1 MDIKPLLRK
10 YKTHILCVVFISIF
24 LLAYFNYNKKVPFP
38 PTLVINLDDR
48 PDRFKEVAA
57 DFQDWPMPIERISAV
72 KKSPGYKGCFLSH
85 LKCIRTA
92 KERRY
97 PWVLIVEDDC
107 MLEKNAMS
115 RFQNMLPYLWEN
127 KGNWDIFNGGVT
139 SVKSSRVIDHDKKVF
154 EVKGHCTQFYLAH
167 ADTYDKILNNAEEYF
182 SKPVDVYYKIT
193 LRTWT
198 VLPFIA
204 IQRPSHSDIGNDHH
218 DYTSAFK
225 RAEAAILKSIK

>member
-1 MDIKPLLRK
+1 MDIKLLFKK
-10 YKTHILCVVFISIF
+10 YKTHILCLIFITIF

-48 PDRFKEVAA
+48 PDRFNEVAA
-57 DFQDWPMPIERISAV
+57 EFNDWPMPIERISAV

-85 LKCIRTA
+85 IKCIKTA
-92 KERRY
+92 KERGY

-107 MLEKNAMS
+107 MLEENAIT
-115 RFQNMLPYLWEN
+115 RFQNLLPYLWEN
-127 KGNWDIFNGGVT
+127 KANWDIFNGGVA
-139 SVKSSRVIDHDKKVF
+139 SVKSSKVIDHDKKVF

-167 ADTYDKILNNAEEYF
+167 TDTYDKILNNAEEYF

-204 IQRPSHSDIGNDHH
+204 IQRPNHSDIGNDHH